1 MSGKTTLMQSLLAPL
16 RSVVVIDS
24 KHNDADWVAFAQ
36 SFGYVISA
44 DPADIRRHER
54 VVFRVDAGA
63 LADITG
69 WRKPGAVGFS
79 WTEALRSIIWR
90 RDTVAVFDE
99 AMHSLPSTAV
109 HLDARRISTQGA
121 GLGLGAWFGTQAP
134 LFVDT
139 VALSQ
144 SEHMFAFASNV
155 DEYLVS
161 IRRLRGIDAEL
172 LRGLGS
178 HEFAHH
184 RKGDPG
190 WAHFAPI
197 EPVILRT
204 RYANSDLSATPPDLH
219 TAALTE
225 SEAPGEAPPH
235 VAQTAPRE
243 DLRP

>member
-16 RSVVVIDS
+16 HSVVIIDS
-24 KHNDADWVAFAQ
+24 KHNDADWLGFART
-36 SFGYVISA
+36 FCYAVSA
-44 DPADIRRHER
+44 DPSDIRRHAR

-63 LADITG
+63 LADVTG

-79 WTEALRSIIWR
+79 WTEALRSILWR
-90 RDTVAVFDE
+90 QDTVAVFDE
-99 AMHSLPSTAV
+99 AMHSLPSKAV

-121 GLGLGAWFGTQAP
+121 GLGISAWFGTQAP

-155 DEYLVS
+155 DEYLVAV
-161 IRRLRGIDAEL
+161 RRLRGIDAEL

-204 RYANSDLSATPPDLH
+204 QYAKPDLNGAAPDLH
-219 TAALTE
+219 SAALTE
-225 SEAPGEAPPH
+225 SDGSGEAPTQPL
-235 VAQTAPRE
+235 TTSRE